1 MLNLQCAIFLLLG
14 LTFHCS
20 GEELAPA
27 QEPSSLSALSTSFC
41 YYCLPAEKRGHQP
54 SLDLTPAYIELAGPA
69 TPHLPIDF
77 TACSATTTLPDDDGA
92 LLLLSLLDQQGENQ
106 LLSLSMYSSNLE
118 DRESTLLILSSKEL

>member
-1 MLNLQCAIFLLLG
+1 MPNLQCAIFLLLG
-14 LTFHCS
+14 LAFRCS
-20 GEELAPA
+20 GEEL
-27 QEPSSLSALSTSFC
+27 SSLSALSTSFC

-92 LLLLSLLDQQGENQ
+92 LLLLSLLVNRGRI
-106 LLSLSMYSSNLE
+106 SF
-118 DRESTLLILSSKEL
+118 